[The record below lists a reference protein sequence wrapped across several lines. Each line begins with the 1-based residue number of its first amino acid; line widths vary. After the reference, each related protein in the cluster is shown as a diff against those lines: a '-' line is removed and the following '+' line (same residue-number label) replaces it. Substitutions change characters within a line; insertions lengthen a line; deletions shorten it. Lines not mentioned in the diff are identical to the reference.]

1 MNRREWRLLNAGQPL
16 DSRREP
22 WHDGIAGRDQIG

>member
-22 WHDGIAGRDQIG
+22 CDASVAGRDQIG